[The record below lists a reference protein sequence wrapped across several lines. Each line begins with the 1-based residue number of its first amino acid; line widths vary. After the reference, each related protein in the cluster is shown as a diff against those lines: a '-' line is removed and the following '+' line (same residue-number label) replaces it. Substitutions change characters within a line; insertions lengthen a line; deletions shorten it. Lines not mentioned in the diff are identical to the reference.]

1 MTFEG
6 LTHTLPHWLNHQGPD
21 AEIVVS
27 SRVRLARNLSGYP
40 FSHRASPEQ
49 MADVVNEVRDAAE
62 FAEFDP
68 GNLFLNDDL
77 DELQRTVFT
86 ERHIISPALAAKS
99 GQSGVLVK
107 DSESSSIMV
116 NEEDHI
122 RLQAMRSGFDPE
134 GALEEAVRIESK
146 LSTVLHFAFSADH
159 GYLTSCPTNMGTG
172 LRASVLIH
180 LPALVLTKEI
190 QRVIR
195 SASRLGMAVRGYYGE
210 GSDVIGNLFQI
221 SNQTALG
228 SSEEQI
234 VDRLETVVKQ
244 VIEYERNAA
253 DMLMKEARRQLED
266 KVWRSVGILK
276 TARVLSTH
284 EFMNLSSAVRL
295 GRFVQILGEP
305 SLQSLNELMIFTQP
319 GHIQDRIGE
328 STEPPGRDSF
338 RAEMVRER
346 FVDVTL

>member
-6 LTHTLPHWLNHQGPD
+6 LTRTLPHWLDVQEPG
-21 AEIVVS
+21 ESIVVS
-27 SRVRLARNLSGYP
+27 TRVRLARNLTGFP
-40 FSHRASPEQ
+40 FAHRATPQQ
-49 MADVVNEVRDAAE
+49 MSEVVSAVREAAE

-68 GNLFLNDDL
+68 ENLFLNDNL
-77 DELQRTVFT
+77 DELQRAVFT
-86 ERHIISPALAAKS
+86 ERHLISPALASKS
-99 GQSGVLVK
+99 GNRGVLVK
-107 DSESSSIMV
+107 DSECASVMV

-122 RLQAMRSGFDPE
+122 RLQAMRPGFDPE
-134 GALEEAVRIESK
+134 GAMEEAVRIESK
-146 LSTVLHFAFSADH
+146 LAAVLQFAFSSDY

-172 LRASVLIH
+172 LRASALIH

-228 SSEEQI
+228 TSEEQI
-234 VDRLETVVKQ
+234 VTQLETVVNQ

-253 DMLMKEARRQLED
+253 DMLMKEASRQLED

-276 TARVLSTH
+276 TARVLSAH

-295 GRFVQILGEP
+295 GRYVKILAEP

-319 GHIQDRIGE
+319 GHIQERIGAPA
-328 STEPPGRDSF
+328 EPPDRDVF
-338 RAEMVRER
+338 RAEIVRER
-346 FVDVTL
+346 FVDVAM